1 MKDLRELLAWLESR
15 GQVVHVQKEVDPAYE
30 LVAAA
35 KKINEATGK
44 AVYFEHVKGSRYP
57 VLSYALA
64 NRDGIAAALNMSPLQ
79 MTQQWDQRERQQLPY
94 RVVETG
100 PAQEIVEQDPNLYD
114 LPLCIHSDGNQGR
127 YITGGVLVARHPAL
141 GMMNA
146 SFNRCQLVNEK
157 KLRVRMMPPQHLGVF
172 YEAAE
177 KLDRPLEVAIVLG
190 ASPAVMYSGASKIP
204 IDRDE
209 LEFAGALANERLD
222 VVRCKTIDVLVPA
235 NAEIV
240 IEGKV
245 LPHVREAEGPFGEFT
260 DSYVP
265 VMENHVF
272 EVTCITRRKD
282 AFWHDI
288 FAGGREDLNLL
299 GLPIEAEIFNHIK
312 KFANPADILDVYA
325 APFVFGCFIR
335 MKKSDEQQP
344 KNILLSA
351 LASYAWTQFVVVVDE
366 DVDIRKP
373 NDVFWA
379 IQTRCCPEK
388 DVMVIPGVSSYTRE
402 DVKDEN
408 IGKLG
413 IDATAPLHKKHIYK
427 RRANHLED
435 GIKLEDYMNEHDR
448 GEGRA

>member
-1 MKDLRELLAWLESR
+1 MKDLRELMEWLEAR
-15 GQVVHVQKEVDPAYE
+15 GEVVHISREVDPDYE
-30 LVAAA
+30 LVAVA
-35 KKINEATGK
+35 KKVNEATGK
-44 AVYFEHVKGSRYP
+44 AVFFEHVKGSKFP

-64 NRDGIAAALNMSPLQ
+64 DRDGIAKALNMKPVQ
-79 MTQQWDQRERQQLPY
+79 MTHQWSHREEQQKPY
-94 RVVETG
+94 KIVESGPVQEVVEEN
-100 PAQEIVEQDPNLYD
+100 PSLYD
-114 LPLCIHSDGNQGR
+114 LPLCLHSDGNNGR
-127 YITGGVLVARHPAL
+127 YITGGVLVARHPEL

-157 KLRVRMMPPQHLGVF
+157 KLRVRMMPPQHLGQF

-177 KLDRPLEVAIVLG
+177 KLDKPLEVAIVIG
-190 ASPAVMYSGASKIP
+190 SSPAVMYSAASKIP

-209 LEFAGALANERLD
+209 LEFAGALADEQLE

-245 LPHVREAEGPFGEFT
+245 LPHVREEEGPFGEFT

-265 VMENHVF
+265 VMKNHVF
-272 EVTCITRRKD
+272 EVTGITHRKD

-288 FAGGREDLNLL
+288 YAGGREDLNLL
-299 GLPIEAEIFNHIK
+299 GLPIESEIFNHIR
-312 KFANPADILDVYA
+312 KFANPQDIIDIYA

-335 MKKSDEQQP
+335 MKKSDERQP

-373 NDVFWA
+373 DDIFWA

-408 IGKLG
+408 VGKFG
-413 IDATAPLHKKHIYK
+413 IDATAPLDKKHIYK
-427 RRANHLED
+427 RRTNRMED
-435 GIKLEDYMNEHDR
+435 KINIEDYCKL
-448 GEGRA
+448 